1 MQILQLT
8 DSTTHSNTR
17 LNDFIDAA
25 DFILAGDELLPE
37 DKLHFFVTAHF
48 SKTNQIDVHRCCSH
62 FRNRID
68 RVVLGKSRHRLY
80 KALWLEEGKQL
91 TTNARDTTHAHW
103 LFEWPANISDK
114 AFKHVFIELWSEICD
129 SADIKFRRVQL
140 EQGGALGI
148 VNYCLKESDMG
159 NTGVFVEPCSDNAR
173 LQKNRQAVKEKQR

>member
-1 MQILQLT
+1 
-8 DSTTHSNTR
+8 
-17 LNDFIDAA
+17 
-25 DFILAGDELLPE
+25 
-37 DKLHFFVTAHF
+37 
-48 SKTNQIDVHRCCSH
+48 
-62 FRNRID
+62 
-68 RVVLGKSRHRLY
+68 VLGKSRHRLY